1 MEKITGQVPEQVLYN
16 KEVYALA
23 GVKGIGLFS
32 PEEFGMTPQM
42 ASTAC
47 WRGFQ
52 MGYKIENGE
61 LLLDWMFIRT
71 DLSTPPSINGI
82 EGQKSTEEYSM
93 FSHRYESLNIKSHF
107 TGKFL
112 IGKDFIRDLYVH
124 MGFQKPIT
132 YKTVLEVFVEEGSV
146 TEIKD
151 RSIEIEKIRK
161 EAQDFDPEKESVQ
174 KFVHDSFSLD
184 YDL

>member
-1 MEKITGQVPEQVLYN
+1 MIKITGQVPEQVLYN
-16 KEVYALA
+16 NEVYALA

-32 PEEFGMTPQM
+32 PEEFGITPQM

-52 MGYKIENGE
+52 MGYKIDKGE
-61 LLLDWMFIRT
+61 LLLNWMFIRT
-71 DLSTPPSINGI
+71 DLSNPPSIN
-82 EGQKSTEEYSM
+82 EVDGQIVTEEYSM
-93 FSHRYESLNIKSHF
+93 FSHRYEGLNIKSHF

-132 YKTVLEVFVEEGSV
+132 YKTVLEVFVEEGTV
-146 TEIKD
+146 IEIKD
-151 RSIEIEKIRK
+151 RSVENEKFRK
-161 EAQDFDPEKESVQ
+161 EAQHFDPEKESVQ